1 MSLESLNNKEP
12 IKKGQFFR
20 IYDLDNEY
28 ILLDKTKRGLVPK
41 ERVFDKNF
49 DAYTDIGVIYDID
62 GKSHKV
68 SICWYFPKDRFG
80 LDDVLKRALSMEEYY
95 KKLREETCP
104 D

>member
-41 ERVFDKNF
+41 ERLFDKNF
-49 DAYTDIGVIYDID
+49 DTYTDIGVIYDID

-68 SICWYFPKDRFG
+68 SICWYFPKDRFS